1 MHASRNIRLCTKDC
15 LCLYVCPTG
24 ASDTENG
31 QIDFSKCTA
40 CGACV
45 KACISHAIALI
56 PDKDEY
62 PPQQK
67 KNGAV
72 VSTLKELVRS
82 KVEVE
87 EAARAIAAASSDPIQ
102 KQLAGAVAKSS
113 RKMAEDLIREA
124 GYMLPQSRN
133 THDFLLSLLK
143 EDFGSDFPRAAV
155 EELLKLLPVND

>member
-31 QIDFSKCTA
+31 QIDFAKCTA

-45 KACISHAIALI
+45 RACISHAIALI

-67 KNGAV
+67 KAEAV
-72 VSTLKELVRS
+72 KSSLMSLVRS

-87 EAARAIAAASSDPIQ
+87 EAARGIASHATTPVQ
-102 KQLAGAVAKSS
+102 KQIATAVEKSS

-133 THDFLLSLLK
+133 THDFLMQLLK
-143 EDFGSDFPRAAV
+143 EDLGPEFPRDAV
-155 EELLKLLPVND
+155 EELLRLLPVND